1 LPPIDADELAGLTAR
16 RGSFAGGQ
24 SVARALA
31 AGSVIAV
38 LAVTGVIADA
48 ALIYSG
54 PLSPGLLL
62 GATAML
68 AAFAA
73 ASATIGIG
81 SGIAGMASGTLCA
94 IIYAAMAAAID
105 RALGPAVPDPVFRA
119 VAVLVASGMATV
131 LCGLALLLLGSFR
144 LGSLAQLLPYP
155 VTAGYYAG
163 LAWLLAVGGVRV
175 GASLSPDTSQ
185 LADPEPLVRLAL
197 CLTMAGLLIGLPRA
211 RAHWSVQPMLLLAAI
226 ALFHLGRA
234 VGGIGLPEAQ
244 ARGWL
249 LGPFPATAA
258 TPLSGSA
265 ILHAFHPAALAAAGP
280 FAASAIVLTSI
291 SLLMAVSGIE
301 LELRNGIDAN
311 RELRVGGGANLLGG
325 ALGGTPC
332 AQSMT
337 TTSMLHWLGGGSRL
351 GALMPGAAA
360 LIVVAAGAQVLGL
373 VPRFLVGG
381 LLLSFGVERLI
392 LTWRD
397 CRTLPRHETAIV
409 LVVLLATAVLGIV
422 PGLETGLALALLI
435 FAWNYRRIPVVRPT
449 LSGALCRSSVSRSP
463 QAEAILRREGDGIV
477 VYRLQGYLFFLNV
490 GSIPDA
496 LRATPGRR
504 SSIVLDFRDVVGMDS
519 SAHAAFRRCEQIA
532 ARQSA
537 EILLS
542 GLGAALAEQFR
553 RRGLL
558 RHPSPEVRCFDTLD
572 LALQH
577 AEDALLRAAGF
588 DESGRAE
595 SLADYIAASSGSHI
609 SREELA
615 PFLQSMRLAAGDVL
629 MRQGEQDRAMYF
641 IERGRVSIWLERQGA
656 APLRL
661 ASIAAGSLVGELALY
676 SGGVRSATVI
686 ADVPTEAARLGA
698 ESLAAMDREKP
709 HLSNLLQRCLL
720 LQMAEKLANVPRL
733 IQMLR

>member
-392 LTWRD
+392 
-397 CRTLPRHETAIV
+397 
-409 LVVLLATAVLGIV
+409 AVLGIV